1 MRKTAIFAAL
11 LSLAFAIAVT
21 PVVTAKTIP
30 VSIFKGDNDK
40 IKVELPSV
48 DEIFSQDLKPGDKLI
63 ATVTKD
69 VVHTT
74 PSNLKYYIVK
84 KNANVY
90 LNLIEFKKPGAYGR
104 PGVIRAEFES
114 VEASGPDAGVDGS
127 GFIPLDNSI
136 IISGQGKGK
145 KLMAIILFPV
155 GWLMKGG
162 KPKIEQEYEVPFQ
175 FESGQEFISVDV
187 SDK

>member
-1 MRKTAIFAAL
+1 MRKLVTLAAL
-11 LSLAFAIAVT
+11 FALALAVVVT
-21 PVVTAKTIP
+21 PTAYTKTIP
-30 VSIFKGDNDK
+30 VSIYKGVNDK

-63 ATVTKD
+63 ATVSRD
-69 VVHTT
+69 LVYES

-84 KNANVY
+84 KHANVY
-90 LNLIEFKKPGAYGR
+90 LNIIEFKKPGAFGR
-104 PGVIRAEFES
+104 PGAIKAEFES
-114 VEASGPDAGVDGS
+114 VEAAGPGVDAS

-162 KPKIEQEYEVPFQ
+162 KPKIEQKYEVPFK
-175 FESGQEFISVDV
+175 FDEGQEFIPVEV

>member
-1 MRKTAIFAAL
+1 MRKLVTLAAL
-11 LSLAFAIAVT
+11 FTLMLAIVAA
-21 PVVTAKTIP
+21 PAATAKTIP
-30 VSIFKGDNDK
+30 VSIFKGANDK
-40 IKVELPSV
+40 IEVKLPTV

-90 LNLIEFKKPGAYGR
+90 LNLIEFKKPGAFGR
-104 PGVIRAEFES
+104 PGTIKAEFES
-114 VEASGPDAGVDGS
+114 VEAAGPGVDAS
-127 GFIPLDNSI
+127 GFVPLDNSI

-162 KPKIEQEYEVPFQ
+162 KPKIDEEYEVPFR
-175 FESGQEFISVDV
+175 FDEGQEFISVEV